1 MKGIV
6 FDIQRYAIHDGPGI
20 RTTVFFKGCPLRC
33 RWCHNPE
40 GRSETPELSLLPR
53 RCIACGACV
62 AACPQEA
69 VRQRDGTIETDR
81 SRCKVCGECVEACPS
96 GARSLLGA
104 GMSVG
109 QVMSELDKD
118 RVFYEES
125 GGGITFS
132 GGEPLAQAEF
142 LLACLRACKQ
152 HGYHT
157 AVDTCGY
164 APAEVLRQVA
174 TLTDLF
180 LYDLKFMDD
189 ARHEEYLGVSNGLIL
204 DNLRELCERGCP
216 TWVRVPLIPG
226 INDDEQNL
234 AAVADFVSSLAGTPV
249 LHLLP
254 YHRIGSDKYDRLG
267 IPYPLEETVAPTDA
281 TLAAVAARLSA
292 RGLNVKVGG

>member
-1 MKGIV
+1 MTGIV

-40 GRSETPELSLLPR
+40 GRSETAELSLLPS

-62 AACPQEA
+62 GACPHEA
-69 VRQRDGTIETDR
+69 VTQRDGTIETDR
-81 SRCKVCGECVEACPS
+81 SRCRVCGTCVEACPS

-104 GMSVG
+104 GVSVE

-132 GGEPLAQAEF
+132 GGEPLVQVEF
-142 LLACLRACKQ
+142 LLACLRTCKQ
-152 HGYHT
+152 RGYHT

-164 APAEVLRQVA
+164 APAEALRQVA
-174 TLTDLF
+174 ALTDLF
-180 LYDLKFMDD
+180 LYDLKFMDN
-189 ARHEEYLGVSNGLIL
+189 ARHEEHLGVSNALIL

-216 TWVRVPLIPG
+216 TWVRVPLVPG

-234 AAVADFVSSLAGTPV
+234 AAMADFVSSLAGAPP

-267 IPYPLEETVAPTDA
+267 IPYPLEGVVPPTDA
-281 TLAAVAARLSA
+281 TLATVAARLST
-292 RGLNVKVGG
+292 RGLDVKIGG